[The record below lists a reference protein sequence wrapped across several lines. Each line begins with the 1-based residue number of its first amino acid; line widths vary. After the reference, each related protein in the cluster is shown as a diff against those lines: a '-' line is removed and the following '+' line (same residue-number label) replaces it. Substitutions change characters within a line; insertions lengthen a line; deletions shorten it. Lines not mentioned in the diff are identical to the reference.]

1 MQVDWFVSSSHY
13 RQWNVCFPVFL
24 QSVVCELGASYFLAT
39 QVKRRDSIE
48 FKPLSVAYME
58 LFSSETYK
66 SVMLIILVSRVSI
79 NIDFTNI
86 YFQLP
91 GNYFTGDI
99 FKNKSF

>member
-1 MQVDWFVSSSHY
+1 M
-13 RQWNVCFPVFL
+13 CFPVFL
-24 QSVVCELGASYFLAT
+24 QSVVSELGGSYFLAT

-48 FKPLSVAYME
+48 FKYLSLAYRE

-86 YFQLP
+86 YSQLP
-91 GNYFTGDI
+91 GNYFPLET
-99 FKNKSF
+99 F